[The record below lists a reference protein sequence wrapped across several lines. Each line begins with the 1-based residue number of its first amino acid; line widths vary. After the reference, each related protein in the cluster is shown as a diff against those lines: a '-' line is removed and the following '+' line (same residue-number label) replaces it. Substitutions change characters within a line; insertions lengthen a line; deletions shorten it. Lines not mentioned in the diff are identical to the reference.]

1 MEESKT
7 SDDKGSAGESD
18 AHTAESVEN
27 VDVILDFFDQ
37 LQERMAYSPL
47 FLFGV
52 QSTDITDLVHDCLKH
67 QSSTHTFSPFDM
79 YTNYCMT
86 NRSRYDDFI
95 AEYESELRVSYNM
108 MSCFLNRAFKFPIHL
123 RKLHWG
129 MFCFI
134 YTD

>member
-7 SDDKGSAGESD
+7 SDDKNSAGESD

-37 LQERMAYSPL
+37 LQERMSFSPL
-47 FLFGV
+47 FLFYI

-67 QSSTHTFSPFDM
+67 HTSQTCSPFDT

-86 NRSRYDDFI
+86 NCSKYNNFI
-95 AEYESELRVSYNM
+95 SEYEDELRVSYSM